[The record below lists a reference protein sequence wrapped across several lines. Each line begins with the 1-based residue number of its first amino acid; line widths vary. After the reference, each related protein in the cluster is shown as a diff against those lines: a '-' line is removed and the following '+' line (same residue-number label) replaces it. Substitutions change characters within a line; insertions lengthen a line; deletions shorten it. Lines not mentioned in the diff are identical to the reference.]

1 MSLGFWV
8 IHTFFTEVN
17 VKLHSKDVAFY
28 FFFCV
33 ELFSGLG
40 FLKVFG
46 GVSATN
52 TTYSDSAI
60 ARVFWGDRDL
70 VNINLVYTEKSRRVG
85 RVDNEY

>member
-1 MSLGFWV
+1 M
-8 IHTFFTEVN
+8 
-17 VKLHSKDVAFY
+17 
-28 FFFCV
+28 
-33 ELFSGLG
+33 
-40 FLKVFG
+40 KVFG

-60 ARVFWGDRDL
+60 ARVFLGGDRDL